1 MQNPTWY
8 NNQVHGCCNIA
19 VQSCYFI
26 IPWQHVLSCMNN
38 AVDLSWW
45 FQRCSSLFVH
55 PWIVCSNMHEQDCQ
69 QHYSSWPAQPR
80 LSLSTGKGKMCVFTC
95 VKTPDQRWTRSLR
108 GNSILKQIWHRDLIS
123 SDLFLNKW
131 VGISKIREIFI
142 CTILNVDWSST
153 LSEPKKPTSQDKLNS
168 AKKSVLNFLFL
179 ILYSNEDPQLET
191 PVIRSVLCIH
201 PFYISYSLF
210 TLLTHATPRKGDS
223 RFLEVGGRGN
233 VSWFSMALNVGALES
248 DPVETWLKRYQ
259 QHWWLRPCDSWGVL
273 KCHFLQFDTK
283 IF

>member
-1 MQNPTWY
+1 MVVVISLFSLVISSFPDNMFCRVWTTLLIY
-8 NNQVHGCCNIA
+8 HDG
-19 VQSCYFI
+19 S
-26 IPWQHVLSCMNN
+26 NN
-38 AVDLSWW
+38 AV
-45 FQRCSSLFVH
+45 QVCSFIK
-55 PWIVCSNMHEQDCQ
+55 PWIVCSNIHEQDCQ

-131 VGISKIREIFI
+131 VGISKIREIFV
-142 CTILNVDWSST
+142 CPVLNLDWSST

-168 AKKSVLNFLFL
+168 AKKSVFNFLFL

-210 TLLTHATPRKGDS
+210 TLLTHAAPRKGDS

-248 DPVETWLKRYQ
+248 DPVKTWLKRNQ

-273 KCHFLQFDTK
+273 VFWNAISCNLTPRSFN
-283 IF
+283 